1 MALLIA
7 VIETSFICSWME
19 PCHACSVKL
28 RSLDDNLCAK
38 STLYATLAAWGM
50 WISVLPQPE
59 WMGDTA
65 WMGNDG
71 KWSIT
76 VSFLVLSLG
85 GLIYML
91 AHWHGE
97 GEIKANGAGD
107 AVWFVVANIPPVLT
121 PLVVALGTTWG
132 WRTFFHLV
140 LVGGAVVILWLSSAA
155 GKAAEPG
162 AESKAPPEHP

>member
-7 VIETSFICSWME
+7 AIELSVFCSWMQ
-19 PCHACSVKL
+19 PCHACSIKL
-28 RSLDDNLCAK
+28 RSLNDNLCAK

-59 WMGDTA
+59 WMDGTA

-76 VSFLVLSLG
+76 ISFLVLSLG

-97 GEIKANGAGD
+97 GETKAKGAVD
-107 AVWFVVANIPPVLT
+107 AVWFVVANIPPALT

-132 WRTFFHLV
+132 WRAFFHLV
-140 LVGGAVVILWLSSAA
+140 LIGGAAVILWLSSTA
-155 GKAAEPG
+155 GTAAELG
-162 AESKAPPEHP
+162 NESPPECP